1 MTVISTSVAPAKAG
15 AHAMVG
21 TRRSHGFQLSL
32 ERRVGKR
39 SADRS
44 AEHGFTPA
52 WRSAEHGFTLV
63 ELMVSLLIFG
73 ILAAGGVMLLS
84 FSVSAQASAKTRL
97 DEIAEIRRLG
107 SALTGD
113 LAQAVP
119 RTTRDGLGD
128 RAPAFR
134 GAAGNGAGPLMTFVR
149 AGWSNSAGASR
160 ASLQKVE
167 YRLDGDRLE
176 RVAYPMLDGGEP
188 QAGAVVLE
196 GVRSIQMRYRKDGEW
211 LDAWAES
218 QPELLP
224 SAVEMVIDRGDGAPI
239 RQVFVAGSGY
249 RQ

>member
-1 MTVISTSVAPAKAG
+1 MT
-15 AHAMVG
+15 HA
-21 TRRSHGFQLSL
+21 T
-32 ERRVGKR
+32 
-39 SADRS
+39 RS
-44 AEHGFTPA
+44 AEN
-52 WRSAEHGFTLV
+52 GFTLV
-63 ELMVSLLIFG
+63 ELMISLLIFG

-97 DEIAEIRRLG
+97 DDIATIRRLG

-119 RTTRDGLGD
+119 RTTRSVSGD
-128 RAPAFR
+128 RVPAFR
-134 GAAGNGAGPLMTFVR
+134 GTAGAGVEPLMAFVR
-149 AGWSNSAGASR
+149 AGWSNAAGASR

-167 YRLDGDRLE
+167 YRLNGDRLE

-196 GVRSIQMRYRKDGEW
+196 GVRSIRMRYRKDGEW

-224 SAVEMVIDRGDGAPI
+224 GAVEMVIDRGDGAPI

>member
-1 MTVISTSVAPAKAG
+1 MTLSSRASTEPDFDS
-15 AHAMVG
+15 
-21 TRRSHGFQLSL
+21 F
-32 ERRVGKR
+32 E
-39 SADRS
+39 RS
-44 AEHGFTPA
+44 AEHGFGPA
-52 WRSAEHGFTLV
+52 LRSAEHGFTLV

-84 FSVSAQASAKTRL
+84 FSVGAQASAKTRL
-97 DEIAEIRRLG
+97 DDIATIRRLG

-119 RTTRDGLGD
+119 RTTRSLSGD

-134 GAAGNGAGPLMTFVR
+134 GTSGSGAEPLMAFVR
-149 AGWSNSAGASR
+149 AGWSNGAGASR
-160 ASLQKVE
+160 PSLQKVE
-167 YRLDGDRLE
+167 YRLDADRLE
-176 RVAYPMLDGGEP
+176 RVAYPMLDGGEA

-196 GVRSIQMRYRKDGEW
+196 GVRSIRMRYRKDGEW